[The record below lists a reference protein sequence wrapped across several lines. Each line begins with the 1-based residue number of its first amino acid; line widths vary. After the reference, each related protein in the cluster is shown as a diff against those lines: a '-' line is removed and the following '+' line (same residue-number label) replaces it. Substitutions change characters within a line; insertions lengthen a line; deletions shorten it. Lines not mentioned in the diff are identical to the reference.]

1 MLEAM
6 IDQAAVR
13 RAVVCVWI
21 CLFAGACGDDDG
33 NQVRPTSTPTETA
46 VPLPTDTRVPPSTP
60 TRTAAP
66 TAPPTATAT
75 STAVPSDTAT
85 PSSTPTSSA
94 TATATESSVA
104 LQGSCPDGFEPQV
117 GENHGFPSDG
127 VERWFHV
134 LPPNDVATPR
144 PLFVSLTGT
153 VQSELGF
160 AAQSGLDQL
169 PADGWI
175 VAAPVRTC
183 SQNQTN
189 CAQIGTDGRLWEP
202 WFDAPLQ
209 GGPSDD
215 EGPDV
220 RFVES
225 MVRCIATRWPVDA
238 NRIYIGGIS
247 AGGSFTNR
255 SMTFNS
261 DFFAG
266 GVASSGNWYGGLA
279 APKSPREMD
288 RSLVIVIWGGPDD
301 VWPADNPIANY
312 DPETRNASIYYAA
325 QPNVVTVSC
334 TGSHGHIW
342 PADMTAW
349 LAETLLAHPKGSDSG
364 AFGLTDPPPG
374 FGCVLGEYT
383 DH

>member
-1 MLEAM
+1 M
-6 IDQAAVR
+6 
-13 RAVVCVWI
+13 
-21 CLFAGACGDDDG
+21 
-33 NQVRPTSTPTETA
+33 
-46 VPLPTDTRVPPSTP
+46 
-60 TRTAAP
+60 
-66 TAPPTATAT
+66 
-75 STAVPSDTAT
+75 
-85 PSSTPTSSA
+85 
-94 TATATESSVA
+94 
-104 LQGSCPDGFEPQV
+104 QGSCPAGFEPQA
-117 GENHGFPSDG
+117 GENRGFPSDG

-134 LPPNDVATPR
+134 LLPDDVATPR

-160 AAQSGLDQL
+160 AAQSRLDQL
-169 PADGWI
+169 PDDGWI

-183 SQNQTN
+183 SQNGTN

-202 WFDAPLQ
+202 WFDAPRQ

-279 APKSPREMD
+279 APKSPLEMD

-312 DPETRNASIYYAA
+312 DPETKNASIYYAA

-342 PADMTAW
+342 PTDMTAW
-349 LAETLLAHPKGSDSG
+349 LAETLLSHPKRHRSRRLRAHGSADRLQLRPGRVHRPLARRSTVDSSLTSSR
-364 AFGLTDPPPG
+364 GLRGGGRSRRGRSSRREPRQRHVAAD
-374 FGCVLGEYT
+374 VVALGVAARPRRRP
-383 DH
+383 